1 MKLYKSIEDFYLSHF
16 YLVIPLAIILLSCVG
31 GFAVYYIT
39 LKGMSLFN
47 FTQMFLCVAG
57 AMFYLTSILGQMPK
71 RTSFIFY
78 FMACFL
84 SFFYWR
90 LIYFFNQYSVLLFG

>member
-16 YLVIPLAIILLSCVG
+16 YLVIPLATILLSCVG

-47 FTQMFLCVAG
+47 FTLMFLCVAG
-57 AMFYLTSILGQMPK
+57 AMFLSNQYLGPNANKNKL
-71 RTSFIFY
+71 
-78 FMACFL
+78 
-84 SFFYWR
+84 
-90 LIYFFNQYSVLLFG
+90 YFFILWLAS

>member
-39 LKGMSLFN
+39 IKGMTLFN
-47 FTQMFLCVAG
+47 FFQMFLSVAV
-57 AMFYLTSILGQMPK
+57 AMLYLTSILGQMARK
-71 RTSFIFY
+71 TSFIF
-78 FMACFL
+78 
-84 SFFYWR
+84 FFYG
-90 LIYFFNQYSVLLFG
+90 LLLEIILLAYNLLY